1 MVIGRLQR
9 EHEGGESQATSSAW
23 AQVEAAQREVRLPC
37 LLVPQ
42 PAHAVLAGELAA
54 CLLPARFGELP
65 PEIKR
70 AIQMHDTG
78 WASSDAQQ
86 IQRLRGPRI
95 SSSDAPPMATRAA
108 FFEESRMD
116 FVDPT
121 KLNRKSGGPQAGH
134 AAPISFVAV
143 APGEAME
150 AWTASVDSIEA
161 LSKAGAIIVSR
172 HFSLLAQHDPA
183 PHLRFIQA
191 EKSRQR
197 RLEGS
202 TTKDGDK
209 PTEGDLDRW
218 TAALGFCDLVSLYL
232 LSGLSREVEFPLA
245 HPASPQAQTAPR
257 VTMRIHGR
265 HLHFTPATA
274 RAGCTLSIQALKH
287 PLPAQGPRAETL
299 TWEVR

>member
-1 MVIGRLQR
+1 MVIGWLQR
-9 EHEGGESQATSSAW
+9 EQAGGELTNTSAW
-23 AQVEAAQREVRLPC
+23 AQVEAAQRDVRLPC

-116 FVDPT
+116 FADPT
-121 KLNRKSGGPQAGH
+121 KLNRKSGRPKAAN
-134 AAPISFVAV
+134 AAPISFVDV
-143 APGEAME
+143 SPGDAME
-150 AWTASVDSIEA
+150 AWTDSIDSVEA
-161 LSKAGAIIVSR
+161 FSKPGAIIVSR
-172 HFSLLAQHDPA
+172 HFNLLAQHDPA
-183 PHLRFIQA
+183 RHQQFIQA
-191 EKSRQR
+191 EKSRQQ

-202 TTKDGDK
+202 TAKGSPKD
-209 PTEGDLDRW
+209 GDLDRW

-232 LSGLSREVEFPLA
+232 LTGLSGEVEFPLA
-245 HPASPQAQTAPR
+245 HPASPQAKTAPR
-257 VTMRIHGR
+257 VTMRIKDR
-265 HLHFTPATA
+265 HLHFTPGTA

-287 PLPAQGPRAETL
+287 PVPAQGARAETL